1 MYIISQR
8 HLICRLSTLLE
19 SRAMFIFARFWLAIS
34 FYLNRLSDTCPPEQ
48 IPRLWEVVLRAHW
61 RTFFLVAVTGRLR
74 YGEMVS
80 MQWQNLAWH
89 RETYLGEESY
99 DYSGKKE
106 NHIFSGKQQRPQG
119 FA

>member
-1 MYIISQR
+1 
-8 HLICRLSTLLE
+8 
-19 SRAMFIFARFWLAIS
+19 
-34 FYLNRLSDTCPPEQ
+34 
-48 IPRLWEVVLRAHW
+48 
-61 RTFFLVAVTGRLR
+61 
-74 YGEMVS
+74 MVS